1 MAGLEV
7 TTAPTGETLTEAEI
21 RNFLRVDDVNELA
34 ALQLLRVAARR
45 FFESYTGRSVLTQT
59 LTLFIDNAHEM
70 NDPIYEGFYD
80 KPDLNFYRN
89 YIVLPSPPVQSV
101 THIKTYDDSDTATT
115 LSATK
120 YYVDKVREPARVIL
134 RTGETW
140 PTALRV
146 ANAIEI
152 KYVAGY
158 GAAAAVPQD
167 IKVGMLMHMAYMYD
181 QRGDMKNYQET
192 INVPPMVKQ
201 LYQPFKILD
210 GLGGSKF
217 SAIG

>member
-1 MAGLEV
+1 MSGLVV

-21 RNFLRVDDVNELA
+21 RNYLRVDDVNELST
-34 ALQLLRVAARR
+34 LQLLRVAARR

-59 LTLFIDNAHEM
+59 LTLFIDSINEV
-70 NDPIYEGFYD
+70 NEPLYDGFYS
-80 KPDLNFYRN
+80 KPDIDFYKN
-89 YIVLPSPPVQSV
+89 YLVLPSPPVQSV
-101 THIKTYDDSDTATT
+101 THVKTYDDSDNATT
-115 LSATK
+115 LAASK
-120 YYVDKVREPARVIL
+120 YYLDKVREPARIVL

-140 PTALRV
+140 PSALRV
-146 ANAIEI
+146 ANSIEVQ
-152 KYVAGY
+152 YVAGY

-192 INVPPMVKQ
+192 INVPPMVKT
-201 LYQPFKILD
+201 LYQPFKVLD
-210 GLGGSKF
+210 GGAGNKF